1 MKIDAVVARGLIEKK
16 AREIAQG
23 KAAPSGQTQD
33 TLLIPQPQFQK
44 QECRICWNLCSKI
57 GGMAAIKFSTISP
70 KQMSVKSNLL
80 RDFPAMKA

>member
-1 MKIDAVVARGLIEKK
+1 VKIDAVVVRGLIEKK

-44 QECRICWNLCSKI
+44 Q
-57 GGMAAIKFSTISP
+57 
-70 KQMSVKSNLL
+70 
-80 RDFPAMKA
+80 